1 MIVYV
6 ESNFVLEI
14 AYEQEEA
21 RYAKEILTLA
31 SNGVIKLA
39 FSSFI
44 LSEPFESVLRRQSE
58 RNVALNSLEK
68 TLRELQRSEP
78 HKEIM
83 LDIDPVINTIK
94 GATAREFDLL
104 YLAFEDLLAHGSCI
118 VVDATMIRECRRYQL
133 NFGLSEKDSII
144 YSSIIADLKAKTTEE
159 NKCFLS
165 RDSEAFNNSSVKSE
179 LSLYKCRYIKTFR
192 DGLQFI
198 KSKI

>member
-21 RYAKEILTLA
+21 RYAKEILTLT

-58 RNVALNSLEK
+58 RNGALNSLGK

-83 LDIDPVINTIK
+83 LDIDPVINTI
-94 GATAREFDLL
+94 
-104 YLAFEDLLAHGSCI
+104 
-118 VVDATMIRECRRYQL
+118 
-133 NFGLSEKDSII
+133 
-144 YSSIIADLKAKTTEE
+144 
-159 NKCFLS
+159 S
-165 RDSEAFNNSSVKSE
+165 RDSEAFNNSSVKNE
-179 LSLYKCRYIKTFR
+179 LSLYNCRYIKSFR

-198 KSKI
+198 KSINNKTE